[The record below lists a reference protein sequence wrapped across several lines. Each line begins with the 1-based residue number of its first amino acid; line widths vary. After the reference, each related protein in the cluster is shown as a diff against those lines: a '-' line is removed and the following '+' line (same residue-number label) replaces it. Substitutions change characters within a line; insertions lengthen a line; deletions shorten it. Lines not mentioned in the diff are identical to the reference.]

1 VLVIKFR
8 IRGSLRFLSH
18 AEMLKV
24 FQRACVRAG
33 IEIQHSQGFNPRPK
47 LSLPLPR
54 TVGIETDDDLLCLR
68 VHVHDASSVPS
79 PAKTTSSEMEHIS
92 ELENTHNKQSCYRA
106 ERTDAICNT
115 IMASLS
121 EQLPAGCELISVSLA
136 KPKTSF
142 QPCLATYVL
151 PIRQEYVDDKLK
163 ASVERLLASDN
174 LNLQRQI
181 EARNSIRLGGRNL
194 KFKNLDVRP
203 FLKSIELD
211 DKGIVVQCIITPAG
225 SIRVDEI
232 LDLLELDAEKLA
244 GPIRRTNVQW
254 KNN

>member
-1 VLVIKFR
+1 MLVIKFR

-24 FQRACVRAG
+24 FQRACIRAR
-33 IEIQHSQGFNPRPK
+33 IRIQHSQGFNPRPK

-54 TVGIETDDDLLCLR
+54 SVGIETDDDLLCLQ
-68 VHVHDASSVPS
+68 VHCDDGLVPHDLDDPRAAGCASRI
-79 PAKTTSSEMEHIS
+79 K
-92 ELENTHNKQSCYRA
+92 
-106 ERTDAICNT
+106 
-115 IMASLS
+115 ASLS
-121 EQLPAGCELISVSLA
+121 EQLPAGCELISLSLA

-151 PIRQEYVDDKLK
+151 PIRQEYVDDKLTARIK
-163 ASVERLLASDN
+163 RLLASES

-181 EARNSIRLGGRNL
+181 DVRKSIRLRGPTCRFRNV
-194 KFKNLDVRP
+194 DVRP

-211 DKGIVVQCIITPAG
+211 DKGIVVECVITSAG

-232 LDLLELDAEKLA
+232 SNLLELDAEKLA
-244 GPIRRTNVQW
+244 GAVRRTNIEW

>member
-1 VLVIKFR
+1 MIKFR

-24 FQRACVRAG
+24 FQRACIRAG
-33 IEIQHSQGFNPRPK
+33 LQLQHSQGFNPRPK

-54 TVGIETDDDLLCLR
+54 TVGIETDDDLLCLS
-68 VHVHDASSVPS
+68 VHCDEGSVPCD
-79 PAKTTSSEMEHIS
+79 PDTP
-92 ELENTHNKQSCYRA
+92 RA
-106 ERTDAICNT
+106 TDYAARIKVVL
-115 IMASLS
+115 A

-151 PIRQEYVDDKLK
+151 PMKQEYVDDKLK
-163 ASVERLLASDN
+163 GRIECLLASRT
-174 LNLQRQI
+174 LELPRQSHV
-181 EARNSIRLGGRNL
+181 RNSIHHGGRNS
-194 KFKNLDVRP
+194 KSRNVDVRP
-203 FLKSIELD
+203 FLKSVGLD
-211 DKGIVVQCIITPAG
+211 DKGIAVECIISSAG

-232 LDLLELDAEKLA
+232 LNLLELDPEKLT
-244 GPIRRTNVQW
+244 GPVRRTNIEW